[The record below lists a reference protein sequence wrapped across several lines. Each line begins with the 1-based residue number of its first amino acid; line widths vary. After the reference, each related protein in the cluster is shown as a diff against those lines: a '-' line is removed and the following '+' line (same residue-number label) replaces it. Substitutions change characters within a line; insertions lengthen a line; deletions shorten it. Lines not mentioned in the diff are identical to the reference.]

1 MLQCSIALY
10 QINPVRKLL
19 ETAGIS
25 LTIYIEHLS
34 VLIKI
39 ITSNM
44 LYVDYKVCVILPY
57 YHQFHYYCCSMRY
70 YTNLTMLL

>member
-10 QINPVRKLL
+10 QINSVLKLL
-19 ETAGIS
+19 ETTAIS

-34 VLIKI
+34 VLVKI

-44 LYVDYKVCVILPY
+44 LTTKSALFYFIIISFTTIVVV
-57 YHQFHYYCCSMRY
+57 
-70 YTNLTMLL
+70 

>member
-10 QINPVRKLL
+10 QINPVHKLL

-44 LYVDYKVCVILPY
+44 LTTKSVLFY
-57 YHQFHYYCCSMRY
+57 
-70 YTNLTMLL
+70 LTIISFTTIVVV

>member
-10 QINPVRKLL
+10 QINSVLKLL
-19 ETAGIS
+19 ETTAIS

-34 VLIKI
+34 VLVKI

-44 LYVDYKVCVILPY
+44 LTTKSAL
-57 YHQFHYYCCSMRY
+57 FHFITISF
-70 YTNLTMLL
+70 TTIVVV

>member
-44 LYVDYKVCVILPY
+44 LTTKFVLFY
-57 YHQFHYYCCSMRY
+57 
-70 YTNLTMLL
+70 LTIISFTTIVVV

>member
-10 QINPVRKLL
+10 QINSVLKLL
-19 ETAGIS
+19 ETTAIS

-34 VLIKI
+34 VLVKI

-44 LYVDYKVCVILPY
+44 LTTKSALFYFITISFTTIVVV
-57 YHQFHYYCCSMRY
+57 
-70 YTNLTMLL
+70 